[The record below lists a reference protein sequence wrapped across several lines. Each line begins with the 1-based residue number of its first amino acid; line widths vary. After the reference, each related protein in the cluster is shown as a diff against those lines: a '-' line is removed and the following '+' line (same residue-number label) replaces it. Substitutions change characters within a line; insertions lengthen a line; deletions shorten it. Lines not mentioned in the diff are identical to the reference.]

1 MSPTTRRGWTST
13 TREQLNRW
21 LPLVKWLLAFPQ
33 YILVG
38 ALVGSGYVVSI
49 SVQDSRVT
57 SYSTPSLIGACV
69 LIAAIAMLFTT
80 RYPPGLF
87 DFAVGINR
95 WGYRL
100 LVYVSL
106 MTDRYPPFRL
116 DQGSIEIEV
125 PAQPSEPTEASQ

>member
-1 MSPTTRRGWTST
+1 M
-13 TREQLNRW
+13 
-21 LPLVKWLLAFPQ
+21 
-33 YILVG
+33 
-38 ALVGSGYVVSI
+38 
-49 SVQDSRVT
+49 
-57 SYSTPSLIGACV
+57 

-100 LVYVSL
+100 LVYVAL
-106 MTDRYPPFRL
+106 MTDQYPPFRL
-116 DQGSIEIEV
+116 DQGSIDIEV

>member
-1 MSPTTRRGWTST
+1 
-13 TREQLNRW
+13 
-21 LPLVKWLLAFPQ
+21 
-33 YILVG
+33 
-38 ALVGSGYVVSI
+38 
-49 SVQDSRVT
+49 
-57 SYSTPSLIGACV
+57 V

-87 DFAVGINR
+87 DFALGINR

-116 DQGSIEIEV
+116 DQGSIDIEV
-125 PAQPSEPTEASQ
+125 PAQASEPTEASQ